1 MMTEST
7 FPLFVLQPVLGPKA
21 CYTAV
26 RIVGPGIDDAQAVA
40 ALLVERGLAEAAT
53 GLQILLPASTIDALA
68 GIDTGGAALHVDT
81 HQTPPQAPAASVH
94 SGPAAAVLLKLL
106 SQLTGDADTRD
117 IESTLKQDPQLSLQ
131 LLRLVNSAAFAPASR
146 IASFSQAIN
155 LLGRRQ
161 LQRWLQLLM
170 FARGQSPEQSNPL
183 LPRAAMRAA
192 TMEALCKASGCARE
206 TIDEG
211 YMVGMF
217 SLLEP
222 LFGKPLATILGTLQ
236 LAPEIVEALLQH
248 NGTLGCLLKLVEA
261 GDRSPEVVA
270 ETLPAA
276 GVSTVSW
283 CLAQVAA
290 LRWTQQINAGV

>member
-7 FPLFVLQPVLGPKA
+7 LPLFVLQPVLGPKG
-21 CYTAV
+21 CYTALRV
-26 RIVGPGIDDAQAVA
+26 TGPGADDANAIA

-53 GLQILLPASTIDALA
+53 GLQVLLPEKTLTALA
-68 GIDTGGAALHVDT
+68 ALDAGGASLHADT
-81 HQTPPQAPAASVH
+81 HQTSPQAPVAAVH

-106 SQLTGDADTRD
+106 SQLTSDADTRE

-131 LLRLVNSAAFAPASR
+131 LLRLVNSAAFAPTSR

-170 FARGQSPEQSNPL
+170 FARGQSPEQNTPL
-183 LPRAAMRAA
+183 LPRAALRAA
-192 TMEALCKASGCARE
+192 TMEALCKATGGSRE
-206 TIDEG
+206 TIDEA

-222 LFGKPLATILGTLQ
+222 LFGKPLAAILGTLQ
-236 LAPEIVEALLQH
+236 LAPEIAEALLQH
-248 NGTLGCLLKLVEA
+248 TGTLGRMLMLVEA
-261 GDRSPEVVA
+261 GDRTAEAVA
-270 ETLPAA
+270 EALPAT
-276 GVSTVSW
+276 GISTETW
-283 CLAQVAA
+283 CMAQVAA
-290 LRWTQQINAGV
+290 LRWAQQISAGI